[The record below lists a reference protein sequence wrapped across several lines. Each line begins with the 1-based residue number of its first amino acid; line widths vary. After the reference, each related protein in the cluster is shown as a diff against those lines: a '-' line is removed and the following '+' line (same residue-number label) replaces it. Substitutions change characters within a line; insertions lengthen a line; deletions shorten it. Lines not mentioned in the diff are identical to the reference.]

1 MRQRGVKRERGESSR
16 RRVARLSENT
26 LFSSR
31 FLPWIDPEFLALKHE
46 SRILGHSSSSRCGLS
61 MMEQVRYRL
70 CAVKPMENW
79 PGSSL
84 NHIQGWTTVRESYFC
99 VLEQG
104 PLDRSAPRAV
114 YSKFTRA
121 EPIPPFIVGE
131 PRIMVWRSRVDVH
144 AASLV
149 FRGDDGTD
157 YCRAHSSIMSENKCK
172 RLAAFG
178 RHSTCLVMTTMPPSL
193 ITMPPSLIQHT
204 TKRSTPQLAF

>member
-131 PRIMVWRSRVDVH
+131 PRIMVWRSWLLLFSGAMMVQTTAEHILRSCRKTRAKGWLYSADIR
-144 AASLV
+144 LV
-149 FRGDDGTD
+149 L
-157 YCRAHSSIMSENKCK
+157 S
-172 RLAAFG
+172 
-178 RHSTCLVMTTMPPSL
+178 
-193 ITMPPSLIQHT
+193 
-204 TKRSTPQLAF
+204 

>member
-1 MRQRGVKRERGESSR
+1 MLFNDIRYIIFDGDPISWRHAIVGRAGEGMRQRGVKRERGESSR

-131 PRIMVWRSRVDVH
+131 PRIMVWRS
-144 AASLV
+144 SL
-149 FRGDDGTD
+149 FS
-157 YCRAHSSIMSENKCK
+157 C
-172 RLAAFG
+172 FPG
-178 RHSTCLVMTTMPPSL
+178 R
-193 ITMPPSLIQHT
+193 
-204 TKRSTPQLAF
+204 